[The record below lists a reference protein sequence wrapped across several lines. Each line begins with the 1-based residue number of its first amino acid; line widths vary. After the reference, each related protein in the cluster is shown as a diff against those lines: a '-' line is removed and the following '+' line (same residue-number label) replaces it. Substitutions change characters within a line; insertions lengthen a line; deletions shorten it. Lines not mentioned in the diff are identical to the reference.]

1 MCKIDAIP
9 EAVQKFILEGVNSEF
24 KDCEAF
30 LPTPIGDLK
39 GRMSI
44 VDGKVRFEV
53 EGDEQVRQYVA
64 RCAPHIKL
72 SFETTMTLPDGT
84 KAKLTRHSR
93 FPGDN
98 GDL

>member
-1 MCKIDAIP
+1 MCKIDVIP
-9 EAVQKFILEGVNSEF
+9 ESVQKFILEGVNAEF
-24 KDCEAF
+24 KDCKAF
-30 LPTPIGDLK
+30 LPTPIGDLT

-53 EGDEQVRQYVA
+53 EGDESVRQYVA
-64 RCAPHIKL
+64 QCAPNIKL
-72 SFETTMTLPDGT
+72 NFVTTMTLPDGT
-84 KAKLTRHSR
+84 QAKLTRYSR